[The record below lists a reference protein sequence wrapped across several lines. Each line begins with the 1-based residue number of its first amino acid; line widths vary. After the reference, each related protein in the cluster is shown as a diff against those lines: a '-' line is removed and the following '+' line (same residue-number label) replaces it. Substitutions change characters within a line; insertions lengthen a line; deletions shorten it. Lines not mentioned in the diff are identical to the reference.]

1 MCKIF
6 SKNLWKQFRVLRSIF
21 HHVSLLK
28 LNSLVDG
35 ISLSLSLH
43 AEVYNRFKSDKAV
56 LRIHSRYL
64 GVRIPSWQRR
74 QMWDTRGITRSRQT
88 THDLQKSVY
97 PFSSPHVW
105 HHIPPSRTTALS
117 SGVPFVVA
125 WKLFIYVFKT
135 PSGLTSAALPLPH
148 KLYIFNIITSRMYIC
163 VQPLSWW
170 IYGG

>member
-1 MCKIF
+1 M
-6 SKNLWKQFRVLRSIF
+6 WKQFRVLRSIF

-64 GVRIPSWQRR
+64 GVRIPSWQR

-105 HHIPPSRTTALS
+105 HHIPPGRRPHPRVS
-117 SGVPFVVA
+117 PFVVA
-125 WKLFIYVFKT
+125 WKLFIHVFKT
-135 PSGLTSAALPLPH
+135 PSGFTSDSLPLPQ

-163 VQPLSWW
+163 VQPLSW
-170 IYGG
+170 ISGG